1 MHYSSSSVG
10 HNSPVSAT
18 FPRTRKSKRGYSI
31 AEVEDFLELARA
43 AYTAGG
49 SAPAAVDAASIRTMA
64 FSLERGGYSPQY
76 VDAALE
82 RLEDAFATREREA
95 AFARPGGDAAWYGN
109 ARTTA
114 QEILDRIDRNYGQRF
129 NRVGPLSLG
138 YHPRDVDAFTDRL
151 ADYFQK
157 GAPMSVD
164 DVRTVVFRGANGGYN
179 ETQVDVLL
187 DTVIRVMLAVR

>member
-1 MHYSSSSVG
+1 VSS
-10 HNSPVSAT
+10 T
-18 FPRTRKSKRGYSI
+18 FPRTRKSKRGYKIS
-31 AEVEDFLELARA
+31 EVEDFLERARTS
-43 AYTAGG
+43 YSMGG
-49 SAPAAVDAASIRTMA
+49 GAPTGLDAAAIRTTA
-64 FSLERGGYSPQY
+64 FGFERAGYSPAH

-95 AFARPGGDAAWYGN
+95 AFARAGGDAAWYGD
-109 ARTTA
+109 ARATA
-114 QEILDRIDRNYGQRF
+114 QVVLDRIDRNYGKRF

-157 GAPMSVD
+157 GAAMSVEE
-164 DVRTVVFRGANGGYN
+164 VRTVVFRGANGGYN

-187 DTVIRVMLAVR
+187 DTVVRIMLAVR